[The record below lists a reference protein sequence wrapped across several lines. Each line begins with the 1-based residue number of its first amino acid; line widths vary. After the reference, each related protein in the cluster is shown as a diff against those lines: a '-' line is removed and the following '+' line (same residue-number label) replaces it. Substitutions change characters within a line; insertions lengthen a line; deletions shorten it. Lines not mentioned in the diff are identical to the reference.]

1 MLSSGLLAAVA
12 FFVVVGVLIFVHE
25 LGHFVA
31 AKALGVQVLRFSLG
45 IGPAIRRL
53 TFRRG
58 ETEYGI
64 SWLPIGGYVAMAT
77 LEEEG
82 TTQALE
88 GGAPTVPIDPE
99 RVFEK
104 RPLWAR
110 AIIMVAGVTMNMV
123 FAVLVFAVLAGA
135 VGVNHIPTTQ
145 VDSVWTSELPKGAAA
160 LSTLQRGDR
169 VLSINGAA
177 PTTWDDI
184 EERLLTATPPIRVSI
199 EGRPTLVLDVPMD
212 EAARTALVGALDPF
226 FPPVLQQVLP
236 GSPAARAG
244 LRTGDRVTN
253 VNGDSVSSWLQFSRI
268 TRSHAGV
275 PLRLQLI
282 RDGAPVVAEVTP
294 EKQMVTDP
302 HTGKD
307 VEGGLIGV
315 AQPAQHRAFGVGEAL
330 AEGVRRTV
338 RVSGQVLGAIQ
349 GLITGKLSVKELG
362 GPIRI
367 AQVSGEAA
375 RQSPRS
381 LVGLMALLSI
391 NLAILNLLPIP
402 VLDGGGLMLLAAE
415 AIRRRPL
422 SRELRTRLMNAGLLV
437 VAALML
443 FVITNDVL
451 GLLFRR

>member
-1 MLSSGLLAAVA
+1 MLTGGIVNLLA
-12 FFVVVGVLIFVHE
+12 FIVVVGVLIFVHE
-25 LGHFVA
+25 LGHFIA

-45 IGPAIRRL
+45 IGPAIERL

-88 GGAPTVPIDPE
+88 GGAPKVPIDPE

-110 AIIMVAGVTMNMV
+110 AVIMVAGVTMNML
-123 FAVLVFAVLAGA
+123 FA
-135 VGVNHIPTTQ
+135 VGVFAILSRAVGVYHTPTTQ
-145 VDSVWTSELPKGAAA
+145 VDSVWASELPKGAEA
-160 LSTLQRGDR
+160 LASLHRGDR
-169 VLSINGAA
+169 LLSING
-177 PTTWDDI
+177 TTPATWEDVQ
-184 EERLLTATPPIRVSI
+184 ERLLTVTPPIRITI
-199 EGRPTLVLDVPMD
+199 EGRAPLVLDVAMD
-212 EAARTALVGALDPF
+212 EAARTALVNALDPLL
-226 FPPVLQQVLP
+226 PPVLQQVVP

-244 LRTGDRVTN
+244 LRPGDRLIT
-253 VNGDSVSSWLQFSRI
+253 VNGDSVSSWLQFSRV
-268 TRSHAGV
+268 TRAHAGV
-275 PLRLQLI
+275 TLRLQLI
-282 RDGAPVVAEVTP
+282 RDGALVVAEVTP
-294 EKQMVTDP
+294 EKQRVTDP

-315 AQPAQHRAFGVGEAL
+315 AQPVQHRTFGLREAL
-330 AEGVRRTV
+330 GEGVRRTV
-338 RVSGQVLGAIQ
+338 HVSGEVLEAIK
-349 GLITGKLSVKELG
+349 GLVTGKLSLKELG

-367 AQVSGEAA
+367 GQVSGEAA
-375 RQSPRS
+375 RQGPDR

-402 VLDGGGLMLLAAE
+402 VLDGGGLLLLAAE

-422 SRELRTRLMNAGLLV
+422 SRELRIRLTNAGLLV
-437 VAALML
+437 VGAVML
-443 FVITNDVL
+443 FAITNDVI
-451 GLLFRR
+451 GLFRR